1 MKKRGDKHTIDFNLG
16 SGIERT
22 GTLPILSKTLVIN
35 SKCQRRVAPHLL
47 KDSNQTIRRDP
58 RRLRLDG
65 KS

>member
-35 SKCQRRVAPHLL
+35 SL
-47 KDSNQTIRRDP
+47 KDLKVSVREE
-58 RRLRLDG
+58 
-65 KS
+65 